1 MREGKA
7 APVEKLSR
15 RTFVG
20 SLCASG
26 VTATFAGA
34 IGSFVGS
41 SAAIGQEFAADSQT
55 VEHWMDEWMKRD
67 RIAVGSLHL
76 SRFSD
81 PIYFLTKPITWKP
94 NPGQESFAAVTV
106 PIGFV
111 TDFASIPRIF
121 WSILPPDGK
130 YTYPAILHDYLYWT
144 QTTSRD
150 VADSILKFGMED
162 FSVGTVTSM
171 AIYNAVRAFGGSAW
185 NENARLKSLGEKRL
199 LRRFPEEPTA
209 TWADWKKLSSN
220 FE

>member
-1 MREGKA
+1 
-7 APVEKLSR
+7 
-15 RTFVG
+15 
-20 SLCASG
+20 
-26 VTATFAGA
+26 
-34 IGSFVGS
+34 
-41 SAAIGQEFAADSQT
+41 
-55 VEHWMDEWMKRD
+55 MKRD

-144 QTTSRD
+144 QTRTKE
-150 VADSILKFGMED
+150 VADNILKFGMEE

-185 NENARLKSLGEKRL
+185 NENARLKSVGEKRV
-199 LRRFPEEPTA
+199 LRRFPEEPTV
-209 TWADWKKLSSN
+209 TWAAWKTLSSN

>member
-1 MREGKA
+1 
-7 APVEKLSR
+7 
-15 RTFVG
+15 
-20 SLCASG
+20 
-26 VTATFAGA
+26 
-34 IGSFVGS
+34 
-41 SAAIGQEFAADSQT
+41 
-55 VEHWMDEWMKRD
+55 MDQWMKRD
-67 RIAVGSLHL
+67 RMAVGSLHL
-76 SRFSD
+76 SRFAD
-81 PIYFLTKPITWKP
+81 PVYFLTKPINWKP
-94 NPGQESFAAVTV
+94 NPGQESFAAVGV
-106 PIGFV
+106 PVGFV

-162 FSVGTVTSM
+162 FSVGTVTSV

>member
-1 MREGKA
+1 MYN
-7 APVEKLSR
+7 LSR
-15 RTFVG
+15 RTFAG
-20 SLCASG
+20 SLWAIGAS
-26 VTATFAGA
+26 ATFAGA
-34 IGSFVGS
+34 IGSLIAS
-41 SAAIGQEFAADSQT
+41 SAALGEELAADPRT
-55 VEHWMDEWMKRD
+55 VELWMDEWMKRD
-67 RIAVGSLHL
+67 RMAVGSLHL
-76 SRFSD
+76 SRFAD
-81 PIYFLTKPITWKP
+81 PIYFLTKPINWKP
-94 NPGQESFAAVTV
+94 NPGQESFAAVRV
-106 PIGFV
+106 PVGFV
-111 TDFASIPRIF
+111 TDFASIPRLF

-185 NENARLKSLGEKRL
+185 NENARLKSLGGKRL

>member
-1 MREGKA
+1 MRK
-7 APVEKLSR
+7 VSR
-15 RTFVG
+15 RTLAG
-20 SLCASG
+20 SLCATVAS
-26 VTATFAGA
+26 TTLASA
-34 IGSFVGS
+34 IGSVITS
-41 SAAIGQEFAADSQT
+41 SAAIGEEFSADPRT
-55 VEHWMDEWMKRD
+55 VELWMDQWMKRD
-67 RIAVGSLHL
+67 RMAVGSLHL

-94 NPGQESFAAVTV
+94 NPGQESLPTVTV

-144 QTTSRD
+144 QTRTKE
-150 VADSILKFGMED
+150 VADNILKFGMED

-185 NENARLKSLGEKRL
+185 NENARLKSVGEKRV
-199 LRRFPEEPTA
+199 LRRFPEEPTV
-209 TWADWKKLSSN
+209 TWAAWKTLSSN